1 MSQCNQCSY
10 TIGVIAL
17 LFCITCVTRVLPFIF
32 GKKMKENQLILF
44 LGNRLPVSIIFLLC
58 VYYMVSI
65 AKPSFMT
72 LIPQQLI
79 AVVVT
84 LLVQWKWRNMTIS
97 LFSGTVLYLALNYIW
112 S

>member
-1 MSQCNQCSY
+1 MIQCNY
-10 TIGVIAL
+10 TVCVIAL
-17 LFCITCVTRVLPFIF
+17 LFCITCTTRALPFIF

-58 VYYMVSI
+58 VYYIMSI
-65 AKPSFMT
+65 AKPSLMI

-79 AVVVT
+79 ALVVT

-97 LFSGTVLYLALNYIW
+97 LFLGTVLYLALNHVW
-112 S
+112 H